1 TLIGVLITNKMK
13 LYMQIG
19 DGNILEVSKDIE
31 IIEYNKKNKVRGVL
45 NSMYLDDA
53 YLYIDIKFNIL
64 ENEDLKSV
72 VLFSDGFTNSF
83 GSLINLSESISST
96 IEGYKKSVFSRYNL
110 KKQYKNYLEYLT
122 LNKSKDDITIAFIF

>member
-1 TLIGVLITNKMK
+1 
-13 LYMQIG
+13 
-19 DGNILEVSKDIE
+19 
-31 IIEYNKKNKVRGVL
+31 
-45 NSMYLDDA
+45 MYLDDA

-83 GSLINLSESISST
+83 GSLINLSESISNT